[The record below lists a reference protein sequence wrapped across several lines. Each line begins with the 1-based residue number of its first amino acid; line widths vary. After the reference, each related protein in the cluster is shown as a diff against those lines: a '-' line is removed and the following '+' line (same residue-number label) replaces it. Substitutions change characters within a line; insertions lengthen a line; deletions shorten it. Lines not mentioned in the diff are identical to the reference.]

1 MQASER
7 ERLMQTMNDERAVR
21 VGAAVKCGAC
31 LAFLALLAAI
41 GAGAPDGDAAP
52 QQTARAP
59 AAHAANPV
67 RAEAHR
73 KAVFDERRARFEGTT
88 HRLAATSMQ
97 DGSFPYAAP

>member
-1 MQASER
+1 MQASEL

-41 GAGAPDGDAAP
+41 GAGAGDGNAASR
-52 QQTARAP
+52 QAAYAA
-59 AAHAANPV
+59 AAHAPNPV

-73 KAVFDERRARFEGTT
+73 KAIFDERRARFEGAP
-88 HRLAATSMQ
+88 HRLAIAPAQ
-97 DGSFPYAAP
+97 GDSFPYTAP